1 MAEGDGSPRLS
12 VHAWSAQLQ
21 ERTICF
27 QALRLEGQVMIW
39 VGEDPVLGCLAMAV
53 PLVDC
58 PSTQVRSAHRCA
70 FLLKTRSNELSAQ
83 VIGNNDQS
91 LQLSSRLAKK
101 LSKQVKD
108 TFALSQIHS
117 LLQVLVSFN
126 LEDDV
131 LFTPM
136 VIGRLMQEIK
146 DKPDKF

>member
-39 VGEDPVLGCLAMAV
+39 VGEEPVLGCLAMAV

-58 PSTQVRSAHRCA
+58 PSTQVCSAHRFA
-70 FLLKTRSNELSAQ
+70 FLFKTRSNERSAQ

>member
-1 MAEGDGSPRLS
+1 MAEGDGWPRLS

-39 VGEDPVLGCLAMAV
+39 VGEEPVLGCLAMAV

-58 PSTQVRSAHRCA
+58 PST
-70 FLLKTRSNELSAQ
+70 Q

-101 LSKQVKD
+101 LSKQV
-108 TFALSQIHS
+108 
-117 LLQVLVSFN
+117 LVSFN
-126 LEDDV
+126 LEDDI

>member
-1 MAEGDGSPRLS
+1 MAEGDSSPRLS

-39 VGEDPVLGCLAMAV
+39 VGEEPVLGCLAMAV

-58 PSTQVRSAHRCA
+58 PSTQVCSAHRCA
-70 FLLKTRSNELSAQ
+70 FLFKTRSNERSAQ

-136 VIGRLMQEIK
+136 VIGRLMQEIR

>member
-39 VGEDPVLGCLAMAV
+39 VGEEPVLGCLAMAV
-53 PLVDC
+53 PIVDC
-58 PSTQVRSAHRCA
+58 PSTQVCSAHRFA
-70 FLLKTRSNELSAQ
+70 FLFKTRSNERSAQ

>member
-1 MAEGDGSPRLS
+1 MAEGDSSPRLS

-58 PSTQVRSAHRCA
+58 PSTQVCSAHRCA
-70 FLLKTRSNELSAQ
+70 FLFKTRSNERSAQ

>member
-39 VGEDPVLGCLAMAV
+39 VGEEPVLGCLAMAV

-70 FLLKTRSNELSAQ
+70 FLLKTRSNEISAQ

-91 LQLSSRLAKK
+91 LQLSSHLAKK
-101 LSKQVKD
+101 LSKQVTRLIKRYI
-108 TFALSQIHS
+108 SS
-117 LLQVLVSFN
+117 RPN
-126 LEDDV
+126 
-131 LFTPM
+131 LFTPTGSGELQL
-136 VIGRLMQEIK
+136 GR
-146 DKPDKF
+146 